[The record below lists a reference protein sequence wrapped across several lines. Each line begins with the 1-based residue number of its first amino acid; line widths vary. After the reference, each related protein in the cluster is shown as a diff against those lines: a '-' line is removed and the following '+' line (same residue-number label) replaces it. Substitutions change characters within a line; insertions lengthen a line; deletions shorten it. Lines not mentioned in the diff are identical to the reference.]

1 MNIFKDY
8 HQLPTFNKPVVTI
21 GTFDGVHKGHKKI
34 IAQLHKAAADIQG
47 ETVIITFLQHPRNV
61 VAGSNPVQLL
71 NTLDEKIALL
81 KKENIDNLIVVDFD
95 EKFYGQTA
103 ESYIED
109 FLVNKIQPACIII
122 GYDHK
127 FGKDRSGNYVMLE
140 TYGERFGFA
149 VKEICAEIV
158 KDATV
163 SSTKIRN
170 AIIDGHIENANE
182 LLGYNYFFTG
192 KIVEGNQLG
201 RTIGFPTANIA
212 MENHLKLTP
221 ANGVYAVY
229 AYLNNDRNNRLKGMM
244 NIGFR
249 PTVDGATRTIEVN
262 IFDFDKDI
270 YNQEITIEIVNFL
283 RAEEKFSGL
292 DALKQQ
298 LAKDAIAARGI
309 L

>member
-127 FGKDRSGNYVMLE
+127 FGKDRSGDYVMLE

-270 YNQEITIEIVNFL
+270 YNQEITIEVVNFL

>member
-149 VKEICAEIV
+149 VK
-158 KDATV
+158 
-163 SSTKIRN
+163 
-170 AIIDGHIENANE
+170 
-182 LLGYNYFFTG
+182 
-192 KIVEGNQLG
+192 
-201 RTIGFPTANIA
+201 
-212 MENHLKLTP
+212 
-221 ANGVYAVY
+221 
-229 AYLNNDRNNRLKGMM
+229 
-244 NIGFR
+244 
-249 PTVDGATRTIEVN
+249 
-262 IFDFDKDI
+262 
-270 YNQEITIEIVNFL
+270 
-283 RAEEKFSGL
+283 
-292 DALKQQ
+292 
-298 LAKDAIAARGI
+298 
-309 L
+309 

>member
-270 YNQEITIEIVNFL
+270 YNQEITIEVVNFL